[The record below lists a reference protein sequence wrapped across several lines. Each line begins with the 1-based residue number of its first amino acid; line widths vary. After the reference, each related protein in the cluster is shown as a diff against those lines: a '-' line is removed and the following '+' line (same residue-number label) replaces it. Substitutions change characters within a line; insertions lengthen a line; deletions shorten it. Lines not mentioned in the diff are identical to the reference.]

1 MKITPIVKPVTEEA
15 GNYGNLH
22 LNSKFCKGIP
32 KLKLGE
38 EFEVDIKVKVTELHA
53 PNKYEITKLNLKPTD
68 TIVHFEITG
77 VEELGEEI
85 MEMKMKKMAEGMG
98 KTKGKK
104 KKMPKMRY

>member
-1 MKITPIVKPVTEEA
+1 MKITPIVKPVTEEG

-38 EFEVDIKVKVTELHA
+38 EFEVDVKVKVTELHA
-53 PNKYEITKLNLKPTD
+53 PNAFEITKLKLKPTD
-68 TIVHFEITG
+68 VIVHFEIVG

-85 MEMKMKKMAEGMG
+85 MEMKMEKMAKGMG
-98 KTKGKK
+98 KVHGKK
-104 KKMPKMRY
+104 KKTPKMRY